1 MKIDKDFQMKVEF
14 ILGTGFAGE
23 THKELID
30 LPNDYTEDDIEEMY
44 QEWANNFLD
53 KSWHILEYID
63 DVG

>member
-1 MKIDKDFQMKVEF
+1 MKVEF
-14 ILGTGFAGE
+14 ILDTGFAGA
-23 THKELID
+23 THKELVE

-53 KSWHILEYID
+53 KSWYILEDID

>member
-1 MKIDKDFQMKVEF
+1 MKVEF
-14 ILGTGFAGE
+14 ILGTGFAGA
-23 THKELID
+23 THKELVE

-53 KSWHILEYID
+53 KSWYILEDID